1 MKREELTALGLTAE
15 QIDSVMASHKKE
27 VNSYRSHA
35 EELTTERD
43 GLKEQLTSRDA
54 DITKLKVDLGNN
66 DELKTKLSELETKYT
81 DETSKLQSELSKT
94 KLNSVIS
101 DELSKT
107 NARDPKVIKALL
119 DLDAIQLAEDGKL
132 KGLSE
137 QLASLQE
144 SQAYLFEGEQK
155 PNYKPG
161 NGEPQSFNSDL
172 SKAMKQPNFN
182 FTEWAQ
188 QNNKE

>member
-43 GLKEQLTSRDA
+43 GLKEQLASRDA
-54 DITKLKVDLGNN
+54 DITKLKGDLGNN
-66 DELKTKLSELETKYT
+66 DTLKSKLNELEAKYT
-81 DETSKLQSELSKT
+81 DDTSKLQSELTKT
-94 KLNSVIS
+94 KVDSAILA
-101 DELSKT
+101 ELAKT
-107 NARDPKVIKALL
+107 SARDPKVIKALL
-119 DLDAIQLAEDGKL
+119 DMDNIKLAEDGKL
-132 KGLSE
+132 NGLTD
-137 QLASLQE
+137 QIKALQE